1 MIDMHYWKIR
11 LSIRLQKIFHMNNSS
26 SSIYKDLIA
35 LNLTS
40 DLTSEVFNKGTRDNE
55 DLIVYKDKLSNII
68 YIKDFYVG
76 ENEYLE
82 GNYRNEKSKEKKSIP
97 KANLGRID
105 DLNRRVK
112 SFERFY
118 IDKDIID
125 FGCGHGDFLI
135 QTNNLTK
142 NSIGIELQE
151 DLCDGINSLGISC
164 FQNINQIKDGSI
176 DSIFLFHVF
185 EHIHEPRK
193 LLRSLNKKLK
203 FGGRLIIEVPHA
215 GDFLISF
222 LKEES
227 FIKFTLW
234 SQHLILHTHQSLK
247 VFLNDSEFS
256 DILTTGIQRYPLSN
270 HLNWIKNKKPG
281 GHETNLA
288 LIENPQ
294 LAEIYESRLA
304 SINATDTLVAI
315 ATKK

>member
-1 MIDMHYWKIR
+1 
-11 LSIRLQKIFHMNNSS
+11 MNKSS
-26 SSIYKDLIA
+26 SGIYRDLLE

-40 DLTSEVFNKGTRDNE
+40 DLTSEVFHKGTRDNE

-76 ENEYLE
+76 KNEYLE
-82 GNYRNEKSKEKKSIP
+82 GTYRNEKSKENKSIP
-97 KANLGRID
+97 KASYGRIN

-112 SFERFY
+112 SFEKFY
-118 IDKDIID
+118 INKDIID

-135 QTNNLTK
+135 ETNHLTR
-142 NSIGIELQE
+142 NSFGIELQE
-151 DLCDGINSLGISC
+151 DLCDLINSLGINC
-164 FQNINQIKDGSI
+164 FQNINEIKDESI
-176 DSIFLFHVF
+176 DTIFLFHVF
-185 EHIHEPRK
+185 EHFDEPRK
-193 LLRSLNKKLK
+193 ILRSLNKKLK
-203 FGGRLIIEVPHA
+203 LGGRLIIEVPHA

-247 VFLNDSEFS
+247 VFLRDSKFT

-288 LIENPQ
+288 LLENTK

-304 SINATDTLVAI
+304 SINATDTLIAV